1 MCKFLMGTRELRHQV
16 LCNNNTWM
24 RHLKDKLLR
33 KIIFRISRVRLYFYI
48 PSIYLVPST
57 KTYFDS
63 GTKHEDI

>member
-1 MCKFLMGTRELRHQV
+1 MGTRELRHEV
-16 LCNNNTWM
+16 LCNNNTWT

-33 KIIFRISRVRLYFYI
+33 KIIFRISKVRLYFYI
-48 PSIYLVPST
+48 SSTCLVLST